1 MRKKILVRESGL
13 MDFFKSFFQAKVD
26 GRESQWLQ
34 RLRKADPDLADVWSD
49 FDDKVSKSM
58 YQQKRDLQSMGLDT
72 SHIDKIIKQYG
83 LKNI

>member
-1 MRKKILVRESGL
+1 MRKKILVKESGL

>member
-1 MRKKILVRESGL
+1 MRKKILVKEAGL
-13 MDFFKSFFQAKVD
+13 VDFFKSFFQAKAD

-34 RLRKADPDLADVWSD
+34 RLRKADSGLADVWSD

-83 LKNI
+83 LKNV